1 MGSVSASYR
10 VIVLITFLIYTV
22 ALIAIVLLSKR
33 KQKKQEMTGNQSFE
47 KNFFAGG
54 RGMSGLVLGILMM
67 ATMTSSGTLVSAH
80 GLSYNF
86 GLGMSVVGLAAA
98 AGFFI
103 VLAGLGKKLGIISR
117 RCEAISITGLL
128 KSRYNNNRVLV
139 SALALIFLIFLSV
152 YSAAQIMGGARVFE
166 FMTGQSYVVGLL
178 MFGVIVGV
186 YTLVGGMKSVATAG
200 LFQGLIMVFATLF
213 FAIAMF
219 VFAGKNYGGME
230 NLFRTFAGTEYE
242 AMVASTPRLP
252 ATALITMLVMILY
265 CVIGQPHVIQGTMT
279 YRNTQSMKQAVV
291 VGLVASTVIGV
302 GLMLIG
308 PMARAIDPHLE
319 AVDFASPLLAFTV
332 MPAPLTGILLA
343 GVTAAIQSTI
353 AGMMLIVSS
362 AIAKEVY
369 KDIIKPTVSEKE
381 LKGVSM
387 GVLAVTLVI
396 VVIISINPPDVLQ
409 LIVNFA
415 IGGLGSALIAPLLFG
430 MFWRRTNEYGAI
442 TGSILGLIVYI
453 VAQVNQSALFGINPF
468 IFGILASILATII
481 VSLATPKPP
490 RGIIEVWFGKTYD
503 KKFALS
509 RTRVK

>member
-1 MGSVSASYR
+1 MSG
-10 VIVLITFLIYTV
+10 
-22 ALIAIVLLSKR
+22 K
-33 KQKKQEMTGNQSFE
+33 ESFE
-47 KNFFAGG
+47 KSFFAGG
-54 RGMSGLVLGILMM
+54 RAMSGLVLGILMM

-80 GLSYNF
+80 GLSYRF
-86 GLGMSVVGLAAA
+86 GLGMSVVGLSAA

-103 VLAGLGKKLGIISR
+103 VLAGLGKKIGIVSR

-139 SALALIFLIFLSV
+139 VVLALIFLIFLSV

-166 FMTGQSYVVGLL
+166 FMTGESYVIGLL
-178 MFGVIVGV
+178 LFGIIVGV

-219 VFAGKNYGGME
+219 VYAGNHYGGMA
-230 NLFRTFAGTEYE
+230 NLLQTFAGTEYE
-242 AMVASTPRLP
+242 AMISSSPGMAP
-252 ATALITMLVMILY
+252 TALITMLVMILY

-279 YRNTQSMKQAVV
+279 YRNTQSLKQAVV
-291 VGLVASTVIGV
+291 VGLIASSIIGV

-308 PMARAIDPHLE
+308 PMARAIDPQLE

-332 MPAPLTGILLA
+332 MPAPLTGVLLA

-369 KDIIKPTVSEKE
+369 KDIINPAVSEKK
-381 LKGVSM
+381 LKGVSL
-387 GVLAVTLVI
+387 GVLAVT
-396 VVIISINPPDVLQ
+396 NDHR
-409 LIVNFA
+409 FA
-415 IGGLGSALIAPLLFG
+415 DLHQSAGRTAAPRELCHRRSGLGADCSLLFG
-430 MFWRRTNEYGAI
+430 LFWRRTNEYGAI
-442 TGSILGLIVYI
+442 TGCVLGLVVYI
-453 VAQVNQSALFGINPF
+453 VAQLNQAALFGVNPF
-468 IFGILASILATII
+468 IFGILASVLATIV

-503 KKFALS
+503 KAFALS